1 MSEKM
6 SINVEVLGINTTHN
20 YIVPSDLIVS
30 KIIDLI
36 LKTLSEEYPGAQYD
50 ELGKRYLIQEST
62 GKALTQSYAISH
74 LGIVNGERFI
84 LI

>member
-20 YIVPSDLIVS
+20 FMVPDDMNVS
-30 KIIDLI
+30 KMTSLI
-36 LKTLSEEYPGAQYD
+36 LKTLSDEYPGA
-50 ELGKRYLIQEST
+50 ECIKKGTHFLIQESS
-62 GKALTQSYAISH
+62 GKILTQNCGLSQ
-74 LGIVNGERFI
+74 LGIVNGEKMI